1 VKADGTT
8 PFTLY
13 FDSRTEQALDIYQ
26 VNHTIFSS
34 EEVSGTRDQEIGIYT
49 ESHAITNGSII
60 TKAEGLQRYV
70 SGTSILQDAAY
81 TVTTRNDYNKRLNVK
96 HQFNIPSEYHGKK
109 IRVTPVAGAD
119 YQDTVQYSNWEN
131 DLANSIYLIGDGE
144 APDIIGLELLE
155 GLDLIDRN
163 AGDFILNLTA
173 NDDLSGV
180 KEFYVEIYNSDN
192 ATLKTWQSDADG
204 KISITLT
211 DDEPIFSGD
220 FTVSIFTIDNVG
232 NTRIEVYGA
241 TEFAL
246 TTNVTRILEPHDPK
260 FKTGESGILNIITYG
275 YADRVEVI
283 FPESM
288 TALNPDLNTTFYY
301 EDTPAY
307 RQEENLQFM
316 VPLYTQ
322 ENENLTITVRAYKEG
337 KQLEDYPAI
346 SIIGIEGS
354 VLDEIRTR
362 LR

>member
-1 VKADGTT
+1 VK
-8 PFTLY
+8 
-13 FDSRTEQALDIYQ
+13 
-26 VNHTIFSS
+26 
-34 EEVSGTRDQEIGIYT
+34 
-49 ESHAITNGSII
+49 
-60 TKAEGLQRYV
+60 
-70 SGTSILQDAAY
+70 
-81 TVTTRNDYNKRLNVK
+81 
-96 HQFNIPSEYHGKK
+96 
-109 IRVTPVAGAD
+109 
-119 YQDTVQYSNWEN
+119 YSKWEN

-155 GLDLIDRN
+155 GLELIDRN

-220 FTVSIFTIDNVG
+220 FTVTIYATDNVG
-232 NTRIEVYGA
+232 NTRTEVYGA

-246 TTNVTRILEPHDPK
+246 TTKVTRILEPHEPK

-316 VPLYTQ
+316 VPLYTP

-346 SIIGIEGS
+346 SILGINGT
-354 VLDEIRTR
+354 VLDEFRTR